1 MGLLFSKN
9 GPAFIISSLIGFV
22 VARYLFEGPWA
33 TYAYILIS
41 YHVFLA
47 WLVITAEHETGFS
60 MPIFSTIV
68 THLACVT
75 VVVGVTYGRHYIP
88 FFGLIRYFIP
98 AMAPFER
105 DWVFKGSKKTTD
117 STKTSESTEKK
128 EPVKRA
134 PAVAAIKLVS
144 VDTALSQATLDDHD
158 AWLRHLSQPN
168 RPHKRAGLSVREEYE
183 QWLVARIS
191 ARQVSPPSDSPA

>member
-1 MGLLFSKN
+1 MGFLFSKN
-9 GPAFIISSLIGFV
+9 GPAFVISSLIGFV
-22 VARYLFEGPWA
+22 IARYLFDGAWA

-41 YHVFLA
+41 YHLFLA

-60 MPIFSTIV
+60 MPIVSTIV
-68 THLACVT
+68 THLSCLT
-75 VVVGVTYGRHYIP
+75 IVVGVTYGRHYIP
-88 FFGLIRYFIP
+88 FFGLIRYCIP
-98 AMAPFER
+98 ALAPFER
-105 DWVFKGSKKTTD
+105 DWVFKGSKKT
-117 STKTSESTEKK
+117 SENPKTTESKEKK